1 MRYVDGERDPEN
13 VAWATAA
20 SSSIVADAIGKTYPL
35 RAWYWRKSA
44 LEYSKPSDD
53 LSRIARAFRERDAV
67 KALPAMRAWLDENDA
82 WDAAELASDWRAAVY
97 RADQTEQDLNDTITN
112 LIDAAFPDFLMNW
125 AYESLREQLKTQRA
139 DANEKK
145 ATFLAYVERFKRERV
160 SRTSG
165 NRTGASRTGASGT
178 GASGTGKRGTVSDR
192 VTLGGTANLGVS
204 LGTLAAMGAMGPFVG
219 GGIAAGAAAGMASD
233 ATKKIKQKVDTAVI
247 VGGIAALALLVYT
260 VRR

>member
-165 NRTGASRTGASGT
+165 NRTGASRTGAS
-178 GASGTGKRGTVSDR
+178 RTVSDR

-204 LGTLAAMGAMGPFVG
+204 LGTLAAMGAIGPFVG
-219 GGIAAGAAAGMASD
+219 GGIAAGAASGMASD

-247 VGGIAALALLVYT
+247 VGGIAAVGLLVYA

>member
-165 NRTGASRTGASGT
+165 NRTGASRTGAS
-178 GASGTGKRGTVSDR
+178 RTVSDR

-219 GGIAAGAAAGMASD
+219 GGIAAGAASGMASD

>member
-1 MRYVDGERDPEN
+1 MRYVDGEREPEN
-13 VAWATAA
+13 VAWSTAA

-35 RAWYWRKSA
+35 RAWYWRVSA

-67 KALPAMRAWLDENDA
+67 KALPAMRAWLDQNDA
-82 WDAAELASDWRAAVY
+82 WDAAELASNWRIAVY
-97 RADQTEQDLNDTITN
+97 RADQTEQDLNDTLTN
-112 LIDAAFPDFLMNW
+112 LIDAAFPDFVMNW
-125 AYESLREQLKTQRA
+125 AYESLREQLKKQRA
-139 DANEKK
+139 DANERK

-165 NRTGASRTGASGT
+165 NRTGASRTGAS
-178 GASGTGKRGTVSDR
+178 RTVSDR

-219 GGIAAGAAAGMASD
+219 GGIAAGAASGMASD